1 MGRQNDAGSHRLLQS
16 QVRAFDTP
24 ASVVTDSAHCRQDE
38 LTRQID
44 TAKTVQ
50 QASRQESSSKQEAV
64 REELR
69 KIKAI
74 VVGLFAEKK
83 VIQNDISA
91 VSNNRKETN
100 ETIKNQQK
108 ICGRFK
114 HEDDIDDEIKRLE
127 SDMSHTTMTLKEEK
141 GQLRRIKELNE
152 MRSHVK
158 VLAMLEAKRGT
169 GGSGKNM
176 DEMRATK
183 KEIDEKLDEV
193 KLKEKDLVERLNALK
208 LKYGPKEGAP
218 NKIGDMLDER
228 KALKET
234 VVKNIKAIKVVRDAF
249 YSGQNEWY
257 DKDRYIKGL
266 KNQVT
271 DHPLTALRWWLID
284 DQTSLFHDH
293 LGSEYR
299 KGKLPTS
306 ADYRDSAILTA

>member
-1 MGRQNDAGSHRLLQS
+1 M
-16 QVRAFDTP
+16 RAFDTP
-24 ASVVTDSAHCRQDE
+24 ASAATDSVHRRQDE

-44 TAKTVQ
+44 TAKQVQ
-50 QASRQESSSKQEAV
+50 QSSRQESNSKQEAV

-83 VIQNDISA
+83 VIQNEISA

-100 ETIKNQQK
+100 DTIKNQQK

-141 GQLRRIKELNE
+141 AQLNE
-152 MRSHVK
+152 MRTHVK

-193 KLKEKDLVERLNALK
+193 KLKEKELVERLKALK

-249 YSGQNEWY
+249 YTGQNEWY

-271 DHPLTALRWWLID
+271 DHSVRCVLWLID
-284 DQTSLFHDH
+284 DRTSLR
-293 LGSEYR
+293 S
-299 KGKLPTS
+299 S
-306 ADYRDSAILTA
+306 

>member
-1 MGRQNDAGSHRLLQS
+1 MVAATRYQSAWFAHRFRAAG
-16 QVRAFDTP
+16 DG
-24 ASVVTDSAHCRQDE
+24 
-38 LTRQID
+38 
-44 TAKTVQ
+44 
-50 QASRQESSSKQEAV
+50 AV

-83 VIQNDISA
+83 VIQNEISA

-100 ETIKNQQK
+100 DTIKNQQK

-141 GQLRRIKELNE
+141 AQLRRIKELNE

-249 YSGQNEWY
+249 YTGQNEWY

-271 DHPLTALRWWLID
+271 DHSVRCVLWLID
-284 DQTSLFHDH
+284 DRTSLR
-293 LGSEYR
+293 S
-299 KGKLPTS
+299 S
-306 ADYRDSAILTA
+306 